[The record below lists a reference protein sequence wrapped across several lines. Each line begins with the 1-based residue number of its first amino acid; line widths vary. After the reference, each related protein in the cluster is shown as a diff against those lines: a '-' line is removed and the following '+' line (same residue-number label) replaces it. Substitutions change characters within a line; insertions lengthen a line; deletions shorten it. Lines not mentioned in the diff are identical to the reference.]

1 MKIVG
6 IAYKKRPSNGTGV
19 YRVTVKYTIGTRGQ
33 KVYTA
38 NMAYNWFNG
47 TCYFV
52 DEREEAS
59 NRWAKDSLRDF
70 VESYFK
76 LKFYGWEA

>member
-1 MKIVG
+1 MKVVG
-6 IAYKKRPSNGTGV
+6 IACKKRPSNGAGV
-19 YRVTVKYTIGTRGQ
+19 YKVTVKYTIGTRSQ

-47 TCYFV
+47 TCYFA
-52 DEREEAS
+52 DEQEEAS
-59 NRWAKDSLRDF
+59 NRWAKDSLKDF
-70 VESYFK
+70 VEAYFK